1 MKLRVLVIDANET
14 RAAGTQAALAAE
26 GCVVLIPPPAPVPP
40 LADLV
45 QILRPDAVLIEM
57 DNPDRDALE
66 QAEILHPDAGTR
78 AAPILLFA
86 PGGDEEAVAE
96 ALRAGVS
103 AYAAPGVDFGKV
115 KPLLDLAI
123 AHFRAFSTLK
133 VELAAAQRSLADRK
147 HIERAKGI
155 VMRERGCDEAEAYRH
170 LRRLAMDRGQRL
182 SEIAQQIITVAEL
195 LSK

>member
-26 GCVVLIPPPAPVPP
+26 GCIVLTPPPAPVPP

-45 QILRPDAVLIEM
+45 QVLRPDAVLIEM
-57 DNPDRDALE
+57 DNPNRDALE
-66 QAEILHPDAGTR
+66 QAQILQPGGR
-78 AAPILLFA
+78 GAPILLFA

-103 AYAAPGVDFGKV
+103 AYAAPGLDFAKV

-133 VELAAAQRSLADRK
+133 AELAAAQQSLADRK
-147 HIERAKGI
+147 LIERAKGI
-155 VMRERGCDEAEAYRH
+155 VMRERDCGEEEAYRH

-182 SEIAQQIITVAEL
+182 SEIAQQIITITAL

>member
-26 GCVVLIPPPAPVPP
+26 GCIVLTPPPAPMPP

-45 QILRPDAVLIEM
+45 QALRPDAVLIEM
-57 DNPDRDALE
+57 DNPNRDALE
-66 QAEILHPDAGTR
+66 QAQILQPGGR
-78 AAPILLFA
+78 GAPILLFA

-103 AYAAPGVDFGKV
+103 AYAA
-115 KPLLDLAI
+115 LLDLAI

-133 VELAAAQRSLADRK
+133 AELAAAQRSLADRK
-147 HIERAKGI
+147 LIERAKGI
-155 VMRERGCDEAEAYRH
+155 VMRERGCEEEEAYRH

>member
-1 MKLRVLVIDANET
+1 MTLRVLVIDANAT

-26 GCVVLIPPPAPVPP
+26 GCLVLRPPPPPTPP
-40 LADLV
+40 LADL
-45 QILRPDAVLIEM
+45 IASLRPDAVLIEM

-66 QAEILHPDAGTR
+66 QAQILAPDGR

-103 AYAAPGVDFGKV
+103 AYAAPGVDFGRV
-115 KPLLDLAI
+115 KPMLDLAI

-133 VELAAAQRSLADRK
+133 AELAAAQQSLADRK
-147 HIERAKGI
+147 LIERAKGI
-155 VMRERGCDEAEAYRH
+155 VMRERGCAEDEAYRH

-182 SEIAQQIITVAEL
+182 SEIAQQIITIADL

>member
-1 MKLRVLVIDANET
+1 MALRVLIIDANAT

-26 GCVVLIPPPAPVPP
+26 GCIVLYPPSAPVPP
-40 LADLV
+40 LADL
-45 QILRPDAVLIEM
+45 IADLRPDAVLIEM

-66 QAEILHPDAGTR
+66 QAQLLTADGR
-78 AAPILLFA
+78 AAPVLLFA

-103 AYAAPGVDFGKV
+103 AYAAPGVDFGRV

-133 VELAAAQRSLADRK
+133 AELAAAQQSLVDRK
-147 HIERAKGI
+147 QIERAKGI
-155 VMRERGCDEAEAYRH
+155 VMRERGCGEEEAYRH

-182 SEIAQQIITVAEL
+182 SEIAQQIITISAL